1 METKIMYMPNG
12 MVKIMSLFQDK
23 NQKIYMILKVKLNFI
38 IHGWKKFKL
47 MEPMDLNSILLSKKK
62 KLCRYISYNLEG

>member
-1 METKIMYMPNG
+1 METKIMYIPNG

-23 NQKIYMILKVKLNFI
+23 NQKIFMILKVKLNFI
-38 IHGWKKFKL
+38 IRGWKKFKL
-47 MEPMDLNSILLSKKK
+47 MAPMDLNSILLSKKM